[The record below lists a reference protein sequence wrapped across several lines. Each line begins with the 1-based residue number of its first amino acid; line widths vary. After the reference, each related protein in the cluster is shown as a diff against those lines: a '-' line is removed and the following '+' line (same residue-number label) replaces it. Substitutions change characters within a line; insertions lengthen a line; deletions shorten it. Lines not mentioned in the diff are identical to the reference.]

1 MYPGSGGSGTMKNSI
16 YKDFRL
22 CIVAGV
28 LWAAALIYHMRPGLI
43 PGFAISCGAGI
54 VAGSVIVWLCA
65 GKVPRLRPGIL
76 VSAGLYCI
84 VCSVASLCMAV
95 SVCVYENTE
104 QSDISAFGISGMH
117 GRHGTFNAP
126 GASGILGT
134 LSASGRTQLSG
145 SKDTSS
151 APVSVFV
158 RAESPMTASDRR
170 SFDCKID
177 AHITHVADAGGV
189 LSAVSLPVR
198 LYAKGGSCIFE
209 NHGYFAVTGAIS
221 RAQYGKVPYWIS
233 AGSRAGG
240 PGAASAEISV
250 KLVEKPK
257 LWFRYINRMQN
268 AFIAQTQRLSPQGR
282 ILVPG
287 LTLGVMG
294 NESFLADN
302 TSASGKVSGN
312 GVRGSGAVP
321 ERQTGIGNA
330 GPPSIPSAYISRI
343 KNSFLNLGI
352 MHLMAVSGSHFAL
365 IAVFLRWIL
374 VRLHAHRKTV
384 AGVTACGYCALY
396 MFMYPSDSIVR
407 ALVMGMLGI
416 LALFAGILKNAFSLL
431 NLTVIMVLLICP
443 SYAWSFGFA
452 LSCSAVYGI
461 FLFHPGLCGIL
472 SRYIPRAGA
481 QAVSLT
487 VCAQLLS
494 LPVSIL
500 ITPSIPV
507 LSVAANLAVAPFV
520 SCATVFGIIGFI
532 TCTVWPSLSF
542 GCVWLASGFT
552 QIMNA
557 VSLWLSDNPWCAV
570 PWPSGIKG
578 VLVLAT
584 VYSAF
589 GVVSIAVR
597 IARAVKADA
606 AGISNDAELH
616 IGPRERIQRYR
627 DDIRRSIFV
636 SRWQQGA
643 EAVCPPIKEQWKHA
657 ARKDTYRLRC

>member
-1 MYPGSGGSGTMKNSI
+1 
-16 YKDFRL
+16 
-22 CIVAGV
+22 
-28 LWAAALIYHMRPGLI
+28 
-43 PGFAISCGAGI
+43 
-54 VAGSVIVWLCA
+54 
-65 GKVPRLRPGIL
+65 
-76 VSAGLYCI
+76 
-84 VCSVASLCMAV
+84 
-95 SVCVYENTE
+95 
-104 QSDISAFGISGMH
+104 MH

-134 LSASGRTQLSG
+134 LSAPGRTQLSG

-177 AHITHVADAGGV
+177 AHITYVADAGGV

-343 KNSFLNLGI
+343 KNSFLNHASHGCFREPFCPYRSI
-352 MHLMAVSGSHFAL
+352 PQMDTCPAACAPEGSS
-365 IAVFLRWIL
+365 RRDSMRIL
-374 VRLHAHRKTV
+374 
-384 AGVTACGYCALY
+384 CALY
-396 MFMYPSDSIVR
+396 VYVPFRLHSKGSGYGDAGDTCIIRRHPEKCIFTVKPYGHNGP
-407 ALVMGMLGI
+407 AYLPI
-416 LALFAGILKNAFSLL
+416 LCMELRI
-431 NLTVIMVLLICP
+431 
-443 SYAWSFGFA
+443 
-452 LSCSAVYGI
+452 
-461 FLFHPGLCGIL
+461 
-472 SRYIPRAGA
+472 R
-481 QAVSLT
+481 
-487 VCAQLLS
+487 
-494 LPVSIL
+494 
-500 ITPSIPV
+500 PV
-507 LSVAANLAVAPFV
+507 LFCCLRDIPFPSRPVRDTVTVYPQSWRTGCIPYCLCPAAEPSGKYPHNA
-520 SCATVFGIIGFI
+520 IN
-532 TCTVWPSLSF
+532 TCTVC
-542 GCVWLASGFT
+542 GCE
-552 QIMNA
+552 
-557 VSLWLSDNPWCAV
+557 PCRC
-570 PWPSGIKG
+570 
-578 VLVLAT
+578 
-584 VYSAF
+584 
-589 GVVSIAVR
+589 AVR
-597 IARAVKADA
+597 IMRNSIWHNRVHNVYCMAFLIFRLCVARFGVYPGNECCIPMDVGQSVVRGAVAFGDKRCDGFSC
-606 AGISNDAELH
+606 GI
-616 IGPRERIQRYR
+616 
-627 DDIRRSIFV
+627 
-636 SRWQQGA
+636 
-643 EAVCPPIKEQWKHA
+643 
-657 ARKDTYRLRC
+657 

>member
-1 MYPGSGGSGTMKNSI
+1 MKNSI

-22 CIVAGV
+22 CIVAGA
-28 LWAAALIYHMRPGLI
+28 LWAAALICHMRPGLI
-43 PGFAISCGAGI
+43 PGFAIFCGAGI
-54 VAGSVIVWLCA
+54 AAGSVTVRLCA
-65 GKVPRLRPGIL
+65 GKVSRLRPGIL
-76 VSAGLYCI
+76 VNAGLYCI
-84 VCSVASLCMAV
+84 VCSVAGLCMAV
-95 SVCVYENTE
+95 SICAYENAG
-104 QSDISAFGISGMH
+104 QPDISVFGTFGAH

-126 GASGILGT
+126 GTSGILGT
-134 LSASGRTQLSG
+134 LSAPGGTHTHG
-145 SKDTSS
+145 SEDTSS

-384 AGVTACGYCALY
+384 AGMTACGYYVLY
-396 MFMYPSDSIVR
+396 MFMYPFRLHSKGSGYGDAGDTCIIRRHPEKCIFTVKPYGHNGPAYLPILCMELRIRLILFRCLWDIPFPSRPVR
-407 ALVMGMLGI
+407 D
-416 LALFAGILKNAFSLL
+416 
-431 NLTVIMVLLICP
+431 TVT
-443 SYAWSFGFA
+443 
-452 LSCSAVYGI
+452 VYPQGW
-461 FLFHPGLCGIL
+461 
-472 SRYIPRAGA
+472 R
-481 QAVSLT
+481 T
-487 VCAQLLS
+487 VCIPYCLCPAAE
-494 LPVSIL
+494 
-500 ITPSIPV
+500 PSGKYPH
-507 LSVAANLAVAPFV
+507 NAVD
-520 SCATVFGIIGFI
+520 
-532 TCTVWPSLSF
+532 TCTVC
-542 GCVWLASGFT
+542 GCE
-552 QIMNA
+552 
-557 VSLWLSDNPWCAV
+557 PCRC
-570 PWPSGIKG
+570 
-578 VLVLAT
+578 
-584 VYSAF
+584 
-589 GVVSIAVR
+589 AVR
-597 IARAVKADA
+597 IMRNSIWHNRVHNVYCMAFLIFRLCVARFGVYPGNECCIPMDVGQSVVRGAVAFGDKRCDGFSC
-606 AGISNDAELH
+606 GI
-616 IGPRERIQRYR
+616 
-627 DDIRRSIFV
+627 
-636 SRWQQGA
+636 
-643 EAVCPPIKEQWKHA
+643 
-657 ARKDTYRLRC
+657 